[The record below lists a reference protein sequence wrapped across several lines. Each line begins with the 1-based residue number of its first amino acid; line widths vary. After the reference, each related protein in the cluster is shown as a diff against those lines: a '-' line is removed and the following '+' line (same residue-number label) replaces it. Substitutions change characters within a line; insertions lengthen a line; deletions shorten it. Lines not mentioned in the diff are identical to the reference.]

1 MKNKIY
7 IRGAGGFA
15 IEVCAWAEQSGFKVI
30 AFVDEFPQTKEL
42 LGIPVVDRNGYD
54 ILAPVVVA
62 IGNPHIR
69 RKIVATEYSNAN
81 FAIIIHPSAIVGK
94 DVEIGP
100 GSIICP
106 NVVITSKVK
115 MGEHAHL
122 NLATTVGHS
131 CEIGSFFTTAPG
143 AKISGDCKI
152 GDRVYFGTNSSIK
165 QKLTVVDDV
174 IIGLGAGVLRNI
186 TQPGTYIGI
195 PATEV
200 K

>member
-1 MKNKIY
+1 
-7 IRGAGGFA
+7 
-15 IEVCAWAEQSGFKVI
+15 
-30 AFVDEFPQTKEL
+30 
-42 LGIPVVDRNGYD
+42 
-54 ILAPVVVA
+54 
-62 IGNPHIR
+62 
-69 RKIVATEYSNAN
+69 
-81 FAIIIHPSAIVGK
+81 
-94 DVEIGP
+94 
-100 GSIICP
+100 
-106 NVVITSKVK
+106 

>member
-15 IEVCAWAEQSGFKVI
+15 IEVCAWAEQSGFEVV
-30 AFVDEFPQTKEL
+30 AFVDESPQVKGL
-42 LGIPVVDRNGYD
+42 MGIPVINRNGYD
-54 ILAPVVVA
+54 IRVPIIVA
-62 IGNPHIR
+62 IGNPRIR
-69 RKIVATEYSNAN
+69 RKIITTEYSNAT
-81 FAIIIHPSAIVGK
+81 FATIIHPSAIVGK
-94 DVEIGP
+94 IVDIGA

-115 MGEHAHL
+115 IGEHAHL
-122 NLATTVGHS
+122 NLATTVGHG

-152 GDRVYFGTNSSIK
+152 GDGVYFGTNSSIK

-174 IIGLGAGVLRNI
+174 IIGLGAGVLKNI
-186 TQPGTYIGI
+186 TQSGTYIGV
-195 PATEV
+195 PAVGV